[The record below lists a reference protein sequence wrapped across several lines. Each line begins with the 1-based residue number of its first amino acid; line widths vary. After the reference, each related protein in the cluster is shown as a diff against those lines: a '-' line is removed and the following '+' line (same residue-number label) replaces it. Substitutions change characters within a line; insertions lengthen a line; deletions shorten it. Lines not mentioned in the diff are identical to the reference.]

1 MIESLWILLLVGIS
15 SSLLGNILVQKQTVM
30 VADAI
35 SHTILLGIVLAY
47 FIVQNLD
54 SPLLIIGAT
63 LFGVLTVYAIEWLT
77 YKTNIQIDAAIGIVY
92 TFFFALAVIL
102 ISKCFDNVHLDI
114 DAVLLGEIIF
124 APLNRVEL
132 LGHSFPVA
140 LIQNTILLGIIL
152 LFLFF
157 FYHPLKLIL
166 FDSTF
171 AKTTNIKVSLINFL
185 LMTLVALHCVIAF
198 QSVGAILVI
207 ALMVA
212 PALSAQL
219 YAKSFPQ
226 LLIFG
231 AMIACINSAI
241 GYQLAIHINV
251 SMSGMVAV
259 VSFIVF
265 IMVFI
270 LKHHILSLFRRL
282 S

>member
-77 YKTNIQIDAAIGIVY
+77 YRTNVQIDAAIGIVY

-185 LMTLVALHCVIAF
+185 LMTLVAL
-198 QSVGAILVI
+198 
-207 ALMVA
+207 
-212 PALSAQL
+212 
-219 YAKSFPQ
+219 
-226 LLIFG
+226 
-231 AMIACINSAI
+231 
-241 GYQLAIHINV
+241 
-251 SMSGMVAV
+251 
-259 VSFIVF
+259 
-265 IMVFI
+265 
-270 LKHHILSLFRRL
+270 
-282 S
+282 

>member
-77 YKTNIQIDAAIGIVY
+77 YQTNIQIDAAIGIVY

-102 ISKCFDNVHLDI
+102 ISKYFDNVHLDI

-124 APLNRVEL
+124 APLNRIEL
-132 LGHSFPVA
+132 FGHSFPVA

-152 LFLFF
+152 LFLLF

-226 LLIFG
+226 LLILG
-231 AMIACINSAI
+231 AMIACINSVI
-241 GYQLAIHINV
+241 GYQLAIHFNV

-259 VSFIVF
+259 VSFIIF

-270 LKHHILSLFRRL
+270 LKHHILSRFRRL

>member
-77 YKTNIQIDAAIGIVY
+77 YQTNIQIDAAIGIVY

-124 APLNRVEL
+124 APLNRIEL
-132 LGHSFPVA
+132 FGHSFPVA

-152 LFLFF
+152 LFLLF

-166 FDSTF
+166 FDSAF

-226 LLIFG
+226 LLILG
-231 AMIACINSAI
+231 AMIACINSVI
-241 GYQLAIHINV
+241 GYQLAIHFNV

-259 VSFIVF
+259 VSFIIF

-270 LKHHILSLFRRL
+270 LKHHILSRFRRL

>member
-35 SHTILLGIVLAY
+35 SHTILLGIVSAY

-77 YKTNIQIDAAIGIVY
+77 YQTNIQIDAAIGIVY

-124 APLNRVEL
+124 APLNRIEL
-132 LGHSFPVA
+132 FGHSFPVA

-152 LFLFF
+152 LFLLF

-226 LLIFG
+226 LLILG
-231 AMIACINSAI
+231 AMIACINSVI
-241 GYQLAIHINV
+241 GYQLAIHFNV

-259 VSFIVF
+259 VSFIIF

-270 LKHHILSLFRRL
+270 LKHHILSRFRRL

>member
-1 MIESLWILLLVGIS
+1 MIRT
-15 SSLLGNILVQKQTVM
+15 Q
-30 VADAI
+30 
-35 SHTILLGIVLAY
+35 
-47 FIVQNLD
+47 F
-54 SPLLIIGAT
+54 PC
-63 LFGVLTVYAIEWLT
+63 
-77 YKTNIQIDAAIGIVY
+77 
-92 TFFFALAVIL
+92 
-102 ISKCFDNVHLDI
+102 CFDSKYDLTGHHP
-114 DAVLLGEIIF
+114 IIF
-124 APLNRVEL
+124 
-132 LGHSFPVA
+132 
-140 LIQNTILLGIIL
+140 IL
-152 LFLFF
+152 
-157 FYHPLKLIL
+157 FYHRLKLIL

-171 AKTTNIKVSLINFL
+171 AKTINIKVSLINFL

-226 LLIFG
+226 LLTLG

-241 GYQLAIHINV
+241 GYQLAIHFNV

-270 LKHHILSLFRRL
+270 LKHHIWSIFRRL

>member
-77 YKTNIQIDAAIGIVY
+77 YRTNVQIDAAIGIVY

-132 LGHSFPVA
+132 LGHS
-140 LIQNTILLGIIL
+140 TIKEGSSK
-152 LFLFF
+152 
-157 FYHPLKLIL
+157 LK
-166 FDSTF
+166 
-171 AKTTNIKVSLINFL
+171 
-185 LMTLVALHCVIAF
+185 
-198 QSVGAILVI
+198 
-207 ALMVA
+207 
-212 PALSAQL
+212 
-219 YAKSFPQ
+219 
-226 LLIFG
+226 
-231 AMIACINSAI
+231 
-241 GYQLAIHINV
+241 
-251 SMSGMVAV
+251 
-259 VSFIVF
+259 
-265 IMVFI
+265 
-270 LKHHILSLFRRL
+270 
-282 S
+282 

>member
-77 YKTNIQIDAAIGIVY
+77 YKTNIQIDAAIGIIY

-226 LLIFG
+226 LLILG

-241 GYQLAIHINV
+241 GYQLAIRFNV

-270 LKHHILSLFRRL
+270 LKHYIISLFRRL

>member
-132 LGHSFPVA
+132 FGHSFPVA

-226 LLIFG
+226 LLILG

-241 GYQLAIHINV
+241 GYQLAIRFNV

>member
-77 YKTNIQIDAAIGIVY
+77 YQTNIQIDAAIGIVY

-124 APLNRVEL
+124 APLNRIEL
-132 LGHSFPVA
+132 FGHSFPVA

-152 LFLFF
+152 LFLLF

-226 LLIFG
+226 LLILG
-231 AMIACINSAI
+231 AMIACINSVI
-241 GYQLAIHINV
+241 GYQLAIHFNV

-259 VSFIVF
+259 VSFIIF

-270 LKHHILSLFRRL
+270 LKHHILSRFRRL

>member
-1 MIESLWILLLVGIS
+1 MIESLWILLLVGLS
-15 SSLLGNILVQKQTVM
+15 SSLLGNFLVQKQTVM

-47 FIVQNLD
+47 FIVQNID

-63 LFGVLTVYAIEWLT
+63 LFGVLTVYSIEWLT
-77 YKTNIQIDAAIGIVY
+77 HKTNIQIDAAIGIVF

-114 DAVLLGEIIF
+114 DAVLLGEIVF
-124 APLNRVEL
+124 APLNRMEVMGVSL
-132 LGHSFPVA
+132 PVA
-140 LIQNTILLGIIL
+140 FIQNTILLGIIV
-152 LFLFF
+152 LFLLF

-166 FDSTF
+166 FDHTF
-171 AKTTNIKVSLINFL
+171 AKSTTINVSLINFI

-212 PALSAQL
+212 PSLSAQL
-219 YAKSFPQ
+219 YAKSFQQ
-226 LLIFG
+226 LLCIG
-231 AMIACINSAI
+231 AIVASLNAII
-241 GYQLAIHINV
+241 GYQLAISFNV
-251 SMSGMVAV
+251 SLAGMVAV
-259 VSFIVF
+259 VSFIVLIIGF
-265 IMVFI
+265 IFKHFI
-270 LKHHILSLFRRL
+270 IPLLGRL

>member
-77 YKTNIQIDAAIGIVY
+77 YRTNVQIDAAIGIVY

-226 LLIFG
+226 LLILG

-259 VSFIVF
+259 VSFIIF